1 FCKDELMGGVF
12 HKESIENTKLGTT
25 MLARNALDL
34 SGRLTSLYV
43 KTYRC
48 IYNLDKKDKAKLKSI
63 PYPKYEKGQ
72 EWIENY
78 MHPPGLLARLYV
90 MYDFIGDVYNAKK
103 AKMKLVSLGYDEME
117 IKTLFDRQSKNKTF
131 LRLKKEKFN
140 TQKSKELARLKIEG
154 FLKE

>member
-1 FCKDELMGGVF
+1 
-12 HKESIENTKLGTT
+12 
-25 MLARNALDL
+25 
-34 SGRLTSLYV
+34 
-43 KTYRC
+43 
-48 IYNLDKKDKAKLKSI
+48 KLKSI

-103 AKMKLVSLGYDEME
+103 AKMKLVSLGYDEMQ
-117 IKTLFDRQSKNKTF
+117 IKTLFDSESKNKTI

-154 FLKE
+154 FLKEVEEEHNVDQTDIFEFLRGIKCIYLNCLRDSTTTYK

>member
-1 FCKDELMGGVF
+1 
-12 HKESIENTKLGTT
+12 
-25 MLARNALDL
+25 
-34 SGRLTSLYV
+34 
-43 KTYRC
+43 
-48 IYNLDKKDKAKLKSI
+48 KLKSI

-117 IKTLFDRQSKNKTF
+117 IKTLFDRQSKNKTYV
-131 LRLKKEKFN
+131 RLKKEKCN
-140 TQKSKELARLKIEG
+140 TQESKVLARLKIGG
-154 FLKE
+154 FLKEVEGEVNVDQIDRLEFH